1 MQRYI
6 ARRLVSIVPSLL
18 IVSVI
23 VFFLIHLTP
32 GDPAVTML
40 GFDATQAEIDALRR
54 HLGLDRPLGTQFVLW
69 LGNVLRGNLGTS
81 LFLDKPVVSVIVERL
96 EPTLLLTLYA
106 LLIAVLLGVPAGVI
120 SAIKRNG
127 LLDQVVMF
135 LALMGLSIPDFWLAL
150 LLILGF
156 AVGLRWL
163 PAAGYQPLS
172 SGFSANFRYLILPS
186 LSVGL
191 GQAAYIARM
200 TRTSMI
206 DVITRDYIRTARAKG
221 LAEWC
226 IVGKHA
232 LKNALIPVI
241 TVAGMSFAIVM
252 GGAATIAETIFTIPG
267 VGRLVVS
274 SIQRRDYPVIQ
285 GTIMFIAC
293 VYLLTNL
300 IIDILYAW
308 IDPRIRYD

>member
-1 MQRYI
+1 
-6 ARRLVSIVPSLL
+6 
-18 IVSVI
+18 
-23 VFFLIHLTP
+23 
-32 GDPAVTML
+32 ML